1 MKKNYLLMTAAFAL
15 AGAANVSAQSVEQPR
30 MSVLKAANGM
40 QLWGNIVNESN
51 AKRDDGQRFRRSDE
65 S

>member
-40 QLWGNIVNESN
+40 QLWGNIVNESD
-51 AKRDDGQRFRRSDE
+51 AKLNGM
-65 S
+65 